1 MKVQRKTG
9 VNGVKENCRH
19 LSMINKGG
27 TAGCIPVP
35 YCAVLVNVFFREQR
49 ALRGCLHT
57 HKATERHM
65 TLMRLLSREGSHYH
79 GKRQEISGSDHL
91 HG

>member
-27 TAGCIPVP
+27 TAECFRSLLGMEE
-35 YCAVLVNVFFREQR
+35 LGVFCVIRNCGISSPQLANYRKRREK
-49 ALRGCLHT
+49 L
-57 HKATERHM
+57 
-65 TLMRLLSREGSHYH
+65 
-79 GKRQEISGSDHL
+79 
-91 HG
+91 